1 MAVSFVTLFQ
11 WRLNSV
17 LLQQENEILL
27 GVKDQIL
34 SLVSKLDE
42 VGSFLGDPFF
52 WTLHARETAKSF
64 LTLSVPKLGKKGKEQ
79 MVSFIRK
86 LDEVTGV
93 SGDERIWACYKTW
106 VSEIRGTLREADD
119 YVDDF
124 IIKVCG
130 QTKQDQKE
138 STAEFGSEIENIKSR
153 VSEIMNRRPQLG
165 FSPVLEDFQKLL
177 RSKFDEGT
185 PLVSCMLS
193 YMNLPYDLKLSL
205 LFCCAFRRVYPKT
218 KADLVRVL
226 VAAGLVQ
233 EKSGELMEDK
243 AQENLERLVDLGMLK
258 EQVSIWDSCHVVS
271 PYSYYE
277 SVMKAEDFFISTP
290 NSDSIIHP
298 TARHVSILEA
308 ANTITGMNSL
318 LHSLFVSAKDGL
330 SEASSDCLR
339 NVLHNAKFLRVL
351 YLKNTKLKNL
361 PVEIGQLLNLKYLGV
376 THSKLTELPE
386 SISNL
391 RNLQTLNI
399 YWSGYKFELSNGVLN
414 LAQLRHV
421 KMFQPS
427 VDGEVRVPQ
436 GISRLRNLQTLE
448 GIYAGGGIAKELG
461 IMTQLRSL
469 EVRRVS
475 EDHADE
481 LYFSVMK
488 LTRLQNLSLTVERE
502 RRESYQYEN
511 SFFPCLESFS
521 PPPLLQTL
529 ELKGRLIEMPLWLGS
544 MENLTILRLCYSHLS
559 ENPTT
564 ILQFLPNL
572 KYLQMAEAYK
582 RRRMEKE
589 FFRAGGFPKLEYLY
603 ISSHNLVEW
612 TEIEEEALPCLKQ
625 LSIYHCMELMVL
637 PEGLQHVTTLQI
649 LDMWCVHEDLIR
661 RLSPNGGP
669 ENYKIKHIP
678 LVKYRGDMS
687 DGLWGER
694 PPRVTN
700 L

>member
-1 MAVSFVTLFQ
+1 MAVSFVTLCQ

-130 QTKQDQKE
+130 QTEQDQKE

-205 LFCCAFRRVYPKT
+205 LFCCACWVYPKT

-226 VAAGLVQ
+226 IAAGLVQ

-243 AQENLERLVDLGMLK
+243 AQENLERLVDLGML
-258 EQVSIWDSCHVVS
+258 EEEVSIWDSLSVTC
-271 PYSYYE
+271 PYYE
-277 SVMKAEDFFISTP
+277 LSLSAMKAEDFFISTA
-290 NSDSIIHP
+290 NSDYIIPP

-318 LHSLFVSAKDGL
+318 PHSLFVSAKVGL
-330 SEASSDCLR
+330 SKFSSDCLR
-339 NVLHNAKFLRVL
+339 NVMHNAKLLRML
-351 YLKNTKLKNL
+351 ELENTELKNL
-361 PVEIGQLLNLKYLGV
+361 PDEVGQLVNLRYFGV
-376 THSKLTELPE
+376 RHSNITKLPE

-391 RNLQTLNI
+391 RNLQTLDI
-399 YWSGYKFELSNGVLN
+399 SWSGFEFELSNGVLN
-414 LAQLRHV
+414 LAQLRHL
-421 KMFQPS
+421 KMFRPMN
-427 VDGEVRVPQ
+427 DNEVRVPQ

-461 IMTQLRSL
+461 VMTQLRSL
-469 EVRRVS
+469 EVRCVS
-475 EDHADE
+475 DDHADE

-488 LTRLQNLSLTVERE
+488 LSMLRKLSLTVERE
-502 RRESYQYEN
+502 RESYDSSSSLRYEN
-511 SFFPCLESFS
+511 SIFPCLESFSS

-529 ELKGRLIEMPLWLGS
+529 KLKGRLIEMPLWLGS
-544 MENLTILRLCYSHLS
+544 MENLTTLRLSYSHLS
-559 ENPTT
+559 ENPTA
-564 ILQFLPNL
+564 ILQFLPDL
-572 KYLQMAEAYK
+572 KYLLMAEAYK
-582 RRRMEKE
+582 GRRMEKE

-603 ISSHNLVEW
+603 MASRNLVEW
-612 TEIEEEALPCLKQ
+612 TEIEEGALPCLKQ
-625 LSIYHCMELMVL
+625 LSIHYCVELMVL
-637 PEGLQHVTTLQI
+637 PEGLQHVTTLQL
-649 LDMWCVHEDLIR
+649 LDMLCVHEDLIR

-678 LVKYRGDMS
+678 LVKYRGNMS
-687 DGLWGER
+687 HGFWGR
-694 PPRVTN
+694 
-700 L
+700 

>member
-1 MAVSFVTLFQ
+1 
-11 WRLNSV
+11 
-17 LLQQENEILL
+17 
-27 GVKDQIL
+27 
-34 SLVSKLDE
+34 
-42 VGSFLGDPFF
+42 
-52 WTLHARETAKSF
+52 
-64 LTLSVPKLGKKGKEQ
+64 

-93 SGDERIWACYKTW
+93 SGDVERIWACYKTW
-106 VSEIRGTLREADD
+106 VCEIRGTLREADD

-130 QTKQDQKE
+130 QAEQDQKE

-165 FSPVLEDFQKLL
+165 FSPVLEDFQILL

-243 AQENLERLVDLGMLK
+243 AQENLERLVDLGMLEEK
-258 EQVSIWDSCHVVS
+258 VSIWDSFSVPC
-271 PYSYYE
+271 PYYE
-277 SVMKAEDFFISTP
+277 FSLSVMKAEDFFISTA
-290 NSDSIIHP
+290 NSDSIIP
-298 TARHVSILEA
+298 TTARHVSILEA

-318 LHSLFVSAKDGL
+318 PHSLFVSAKDGL
-330 SEASSDCLR
+330 SKFSSDCLI
-339 NVLHNAKFLRVL
+339 NVMHNAKLLRML
-351 YLKNTKLKNL
+351 ELENTKLKNL
-361 PVEIGQLLNLKYLGV
+361 PDEVGQLVNLRYFGV
-376 THSKLTELPE
+376 RHSNITKLPE

-391 RNLQTLNI
+391 RNLQTLDI
-399 YWSGYKFELSNGVLN
+399 YWSGCEFELSNGVLN
-414 LAQLRHV
+414 LAQLRHL
-421 KMFQPS
+421 KMFQS
-427 VDGEVRVPQ
+427 LNDNEVRVPQ

-448 GIYAGGGIAKELG
+448 GIYAGSGIAKELG
-461 IMTQLRSL
+461 VMTELRSL
-469 EVRRVS
+469 EVRCVS
-475 EDHADE
+475 DDHADE
-481 LYFSVMK
+481 LYFSVVK
-488 LTRLQNLSLTVERE
+488 LSMLRKLSLTVDGRG
-502 RRESYQYEN
+502 SYRYEN

-612 TEIEEEALPCLKQ
+612 TEIEEGALPCLKQ
-625 LSIYHCMELMVL
+625 LYINHCRELMVL

-649 LDMWCVHEDLIR
+649 LNLWDVHEDLIR

-687 DGLWGER
+687 HGFWGER